1 VQVVPVEEA
10 DEIGGVFGVCTT
22 ALLIEEHAYKGGP
35 QIIRVKAC
43 AAFCPEESVTFAVN
57 G

>member
-22 ALLIEEHAYKGGP
+22 ALLIEE
-35 QIIRVKAC
+35 QL
-43 AAFCPEESVTFAVN
+43 
-57 G
+57 